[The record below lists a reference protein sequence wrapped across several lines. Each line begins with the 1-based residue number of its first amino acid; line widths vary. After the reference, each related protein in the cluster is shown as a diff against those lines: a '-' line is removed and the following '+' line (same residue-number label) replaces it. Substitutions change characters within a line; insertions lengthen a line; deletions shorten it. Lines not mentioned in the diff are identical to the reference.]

1 MCIGKHMIKSWST
14 TQQTIAM
21 SSGEAELYAMVK
33 GAAQTKGLISMI
45 NDYGLKF
52 DACVCSDA
60 SAAIGIV
67 HRQGLGKTRHIQVQY
82 LWMQAEIADG
92 RMKVQK
98 VRTDDNPADLM
109 TKTLNQDTMSRHLHD
124 LSFNVNSTRAKSATR
139 LNNLSSHC
147 YSCETKHH
155 FKCDGT

>member
-1 MCIGKHMIKSWST
+1 MRIGKNMIKSWSA
-14 TQQTIAM
+14 TQQAIAM

-82 LWMQAEIADG
+82 LWMQAEVADG
-92 RMKVQK
+92 RMKVHK
-98 VRTDDNPADLM
+98 VRTEENPAGLM
-109 TKTLNQDTMSRHLHD
+109 TKTLNHDTMSRHLHD
-124 LSFNVNSTRAKSATR
+124 VGFFVSIQLGPGRPPS
-139 LNNLSSHC
+139 
-147 YSCETKHH
+147 
-155 FKCDGT
+155 